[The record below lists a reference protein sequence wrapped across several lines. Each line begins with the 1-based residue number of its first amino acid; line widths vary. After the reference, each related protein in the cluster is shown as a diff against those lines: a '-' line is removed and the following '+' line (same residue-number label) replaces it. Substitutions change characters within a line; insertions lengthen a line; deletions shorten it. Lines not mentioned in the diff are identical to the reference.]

1 MYTLFIPLSGAVL
14 TFHYPAKEKI
24 MDFKNLYELLNLKP
38 TASQSDIANAMKK
51 AAQQQTI
58 TLEDLK
64 LCKLNLLDVE
74 ARKQYNARLFA
85 EYPELLA
92 PPPEPE
98 PEPEPGKADET
109 EPLAPAKTKQ
119 GNKKLY
125 LILAAVAAAIVLIAG
140 TVAYF
145 KHFKPI
151 EEAKEAVRNLLK
163 DPDSAKFYDVEK
175 VVNTH
180 LKKESICGQ
189 VNAKAPAGGY
199 VGKKMFLYDIETKV
213 AFIIP
218 ETRPKK
224 LTEELSYS
232 YLYKAACLNADPDK
246 LKADSAAYD
255 DSLGKILSLQS
266 QWINAGSS
274 EERERLDK
282 AIAIAKAES
291 AEKKEKVTIFTDSDD
306 D

>member
-1 MYTLFIPLSGAVL
+1 
-14 TFHYPAKEKI
+14 
-24 MDFKNLYELLNLKP
+24 MDFKNLYALLNIKP

-92 PPPEPE
+92 PPPEPKPE
-98 PEPEPGKADET
+98 PEPEKAEKAKPQPPT
-109 EPLAPAKTKQ
+109 KTKQ

-125 LILAAVAAAIVLIAG
+125 LILAAVAAAIALIAG

-151 EEAKEAVRNLLK
+151 AEAKEAVRDLLK

-175 VVNTH
+175 HLNTH
-180 LKKESICGQ
+180 NKEIYVCGE
-189 VNAKAPAGGY
+189 VNARALAGGY
-199 VGKKMFLYDIETKV
+199 AGKEKFVYELKSKKATVIPDKRPDKVIVEYYYSTLYRVGCLNTDPAELVKVMETLGDYEDKVSPLIEKRN
-213 AFIIP
+213 AS
-218 ETRPKK
+218 ESSLER
-224 LTEELSYS
+224 EELAKS
-232 YLYKAACLNADPDK
+232 
-246 LKADSAAYD
+246 
-255 DSLGKILSLQS
+255 
-266 QWINAGSS
+266 
-274 EERERLDK
+274 
-282 AIAIAKAES
+282 IANIFAKAKAE
-291 AEKKEKVTIFTDSDD
+291 EQKLTIYTDSDD

>member
-1 MYTLFIPLSGAVL
+1 
-14 TFHYPAKEKI
+14 

-98 PEPEPGKADET
+98 PEPEKT
-109 EPLAPAKTKQ
+109 EEAKPLAPAKTKQ

-151 EEAKEAVRNLLK
+151 AEAKEAVRDLLK

-180 LKKESICGQ
+180 NKEIFVCGE

-199 VGKKMFLYDIETKV
+199 VGKKPFVYDPMFKE
-213 AFIIP
+213 AHIIP
-218 ETRPKK
+218 ITKPNKIK
-224 LTEELSYS
+224 DELFYS
-232 YLYKAACLNADPDK
+232 VLYQTGCLNADPLVLRDGMEAINTYEK
-246 LKADSAAYD
+246 EIS
-255 DSLGKILSLQS
+255 SLIEQK
-266 QWINAGSS
+266 
-274 EERERLDK
+274 R
-282 AIAIAKAES
+282 
-291 AEKKEKVTIFTDSDD
+291 DSDD
-306 D
+306 FVERDNYDVAIARVEEKKDKEVKKLTIYIVDSNESDDD

>member
-1 MYTLFIPLSGAVL
+1 
-14 TFHYPAKEKI
+14 

-38 TASQSDIANAMKK
+38 TASQSDIAKAMRQ

-64 LCKLNLLDVE
+64 LCKINLLDVE

-92 PPPEPE
+92 PPPEPK
-98 PEPEPGKADET
+98 PEKT
-109 EPLAPAKTKQ
+109 EEAKPLAPAKTKQ
-119 GNKKLY
+119 GNKNLY
-125 LILAAVAAAIVLIAG
+125 LILAAVVAAIVLIAG

-151 EEAKEAVRNLLK
+151 AEAKEAVRDLLK

-180 LKKESICGQ
+180 AKKVSICGQ
-189 VNAKAPAGGY
+189 VNAKATAGGY
-199 VGKKMFLYDIETKV
+199 AGKKMFLYSTETKR
-213 AFIIP
+213 ALIIP
-218 ETRPKK
+218 ATKPKE
-224 LTEELSYS
+224 LIEEFSYS
-232 YLYKAACLNADPDK
+232 SLYKAACLNVDPEKINADMATYKDTLEK
-246 LKADSAAYD
+246 LV
-255 DSLGKILSLQS
+255 SLQR
-266 QWINAGSS
+266 QRLNASS
-274 EERERLDK
+274 DEEQERLDE
-282 AIAIAKAES
+282 AIATTKAKSEEEWS
-291 AEKKEKVTIFTDSDD
+291 NITIFTDSDD

>member
-1 MYTLFIPLSGAVL
+1 
-14 TFHYPAKEKI
+14 

-98 PEPEPGKADET
+98 PEPEPEKADEA
-109 EPLAPAKTKQ
+109 EPLAPVKTKQ
-119 GNKKLY
+119 SNKKLY
-125 LILAAVAAAIVLIAG
+125 LILIIAVAAIALIAG

-151 EEAKEAVRNLLK
+151 AEAKEAVRDLLN
-163 DPDSAKFYDVEK
+163 DPDSAKFYKVKK
-175 VVNTH
+175 VVNTYNQITY
-180 LKKESICGQ
+180 ICGE
-189 VNAKAPAGGY
+189 VNAKSPAGGY
-199 VGKKMFLYDIETKV
+199 VGKELFLYNTKRNM

-218 ETRPKK
+218 KTNPGTLEFY
-224 LTEELSYS
+224 YS
-232 YLYKAACLNADPDK
+232 LIYRVGCLNADPEK
-246 LKADSAAYD
+246 
-255 DSLGKILSLQS
+255 
-266 QWINAGSS
+266 INADIS
-274 EERERLDK
+274 
-282 AIAIAKAES
+282 IY
-291 AEKKEKVTIFTDSDD
+291 TDSDD

>member
-1 MYTLFIPLSGAVL
+1 
-14 TFHYPAKEKI
+14 

-98 PEPEPGKADET
+98 PEPEKAEEA

-119 GNKKLY
+119 SNKKLY
-125 LILAAVAAAIVLIAG
+125 LILIIVVAAIVLIAG

-151 EEAKEAVRNLLK
+151 AVAKEAVRDLLK
-163 DPDSAKFYDVEK
+163 DPDSAKFYKVEK
-175 VVNTH
+175 VLNTH
-180 LKKESICGQ
+180 NKEIYVCGE

-199 VGKKMFLYDIETKV
+199 VGKKPFVYDPMFKE
-213 AFIIP
+213 AHIIP
-218 ETRPKK
+218 ITKPNKIK
-224 LTEELSYS
+224 DELFYS
-232 YLYKAACLNADPDK
+232 VLYQTGCLNADPLVLRDGMEAINTYEK
-246 LKADSAAYD
+246 EIS
-255 DSLGKILSLQS
+255 SLIEQK
-266 QWINAGSS
+266 
-274 EERERLDK
+274 R
-282 AIAIAKAES
+282 
-291 AEKKEKVTIFTDSDD
+291 DSDD
-306 D
+306 FVERDNYDVAIARVEEKKDKEVKKLTIYIVDSNESDDD

>member
-1 MYTLFIPLSGAVL
+1 
-14 TFHYPAKEKI
+14 

-98 PEPEPGKADET
+98 PEPGKADET

-151 EEAKEAVRNLLK
+151 AEAKEAVRDLLK

-180 LKKESICGQ
+180 NKEIFVCGE
-189 VNAKAPAGGY
+189 VNAKATAGGY
-199 VGKKMFLYDIETKV
+199 VGKTKFLYNTKTKV
-213 AFIIP
+213 ALIIP
-218 ETRPKK
+218 ETRPET
-224 LTEELSYS
+224 LTKELY
-232 YLYKAACLNADPDK
+232 YNWIYGIACLNADPDK
-246 LKADSAAYD
+246 MDADFT
-255 DSLGKILSLQS
+255 L
-266 QWINAGSS
+266 
-274 EERERLDK
+274 
-282 AIAIAKAES
+282 
-291 AEKKEKVTIFTDSDD
+291 FTDSDD

>member
-1 MYTLFIPLSGAVL
+1 
-14 TFHYPAKEKI
+14 

-92 PPPEPE
+92 SPSEPE
-98 PEPEPGKADET
+98 PKPEKT
-109 EPLAPAKTKQ
+109 EEAKPLAPAKTKQ

-125 LILAAVAAAIVLIAG
+125 LILAAAVAAIALIAG

-151 EEAKEAVRNLLK
+151 AEAKEAVRDLLK

-199 VGKKMFLYDIETKV
+199 VGKKMFLYDIKTKV
-213 AFIIP
+213 AIIIP

-224 LTEELSYS
+224 QTEEFSFS
-232 YLYKAACLNADPDK
+232 FLYKAACLNADPDK
-246 LKADSAAYD
+246 LNADEATYNE
-255 DSLGKILSLQS
+255 SLGKILSLQG
-266 QWINAGSS
+266 QWFNASS
-274 EERERLDK
+274 DEERERLDK
-282 AIAIAKAES
+282 AIATAKAKSEE
-291 AEKKEKVTIFTDSDD
+291 EKAKITIYTDSDD

>member
-1 MYTLFIPLSGAVL
+1 
-14 TFHYPAKEKI
+14 

-180 LKKESICGQ
+180 LKKQSICGQ
-189 VNAKAPAGGY
+189 VNAKATAGGY
-199 VGKKMFLYDIETKV
+199 VGKKMFLYDIKTKV

-218 ETRPKK
+218 ESKPKK
-224 LTEELSYS
+224 QTEEFSFS
-232 YLYKAACLNADPDK
+232 FLYKAACLNADPEK
-246 LKADSAAYD
+246 LNADSAAYKD
-255 DSLGKILSLQS
+255 TLEKLVSLQR
-266 QWINAGSS
+266 QRLNASS
-274 EERERLDK
+274 DEEQERLDK
-282 AIAIAKAES
+282 AIATTKAKSDEEWA
-291 AEKKEKVTIFTDSDD
+291 KITIYTDSDD

>member
-1 MYTLFIPLSGAVL
+1 
-14 TFHYPAKEKI
+14 

-85 EYPELLA
+85 EYPELLT
-92 PPPEPE
+92 PPPEPKPEPE
-98 PEPEPGKADET
+98 PEKAE
-109 EPLAPAKTKQ
+109 EAKPLAPAKTKQ
-119 GNKKLY
+119 SNKKLY
-125 LILAAVAAAIVLIAG
+125 LILATVVAVIVLIAG

-151 EEAKEAVRNLLK
+151 AEAKEAVRDLLK

-189 VNAKAPAGGY
+189 VNAKATAGGY
-199 VGKKMFLYDIETKV
+199 AGKKMFLYDIKTKV
-213 AFIIP
+213 AIIIP

-224 LTEELSYS
+224 QTEEFSFS
-232 YLYKAACLNADPDK
+232 FLYKAACLNADPEK
-246 LKADSAAYD
+246 LNADSAAYKD
-255 DSLGKILSLQS
+255 TLEKLVSLQR
-266 QWINAGSS
+266 QRLNASS
-274 EERERLDK
+274 DEEQERLDK
-282 AIAIAKAES
+282 AIATTKAKSDEEWA
-291 AEKKEKVTIFTDSDD
+291 KITIYTDSDD

>member
-1 MYTLFIPLSGAVL
+1 
-14 TFHYPAKEKI
+14 

-74 ARKQYNARLFA
+74 ARKKYNAQLFA

-92 PPPEPE
+92 PPPEPKPE
-98 PEPEPGKADET
+98 PEPEPEKAEEA

-119 GNKKLY
+119 SNKKLY
-125 LILAAVAAAIVLIAG
+125 LILAAVVAAIALIAG

-151 EEAKEAVRNLLK
+151 AEAKEAVRDLLK

-189 VNAKAPAGGY
+189 VNAKATAGGY
-199 VGKKMFLYDIETKV
+199 VGKKMFLYDIKTKV

-218 ETRPKK
+218 ESKPKK
-224 LTEELSYS
+224 QTEEFSFS
-232 YLYKAACLNADPDK
+232 FLYKAACLNADPEK
-246 LKADSAAYD
+246 LNADSAAYKD
-255 DSLGKILSLQS
+255 TLEKLVSLQR
-266 QWINAGSS
+266 QRLNASS
-274 EERERLDK
+274 DEEQERLDK
-282 AIAIAKAES
+282 AIATTKAKSDEEWA
-291 AEKKEKVTIFTDSDD
+291 KITIYTDSDD